1 MARLDFAH
9 MMLYAESSIGGI
21 MKYKYMIVE
30 LGNLIRTSVIDE
42 DDWNEIVESYD
53 RNDADSF
60 FTNSNGI
67 TTINQEDQI
76 VMRVPI
82 G

>member
-1 MARLDFAH
+1 
-9 MMLYAESSIGGI
+9 

-30 LGNLIRTSVIDE
+30 LDNLIRTSVIDE
-42 DDWNEIVESYD
+42 DDWDEIVDSYD

>member
-1 MARLDFAH
+1 MLSLDFTH

-21 MKYKYMIVE
+21 MEYKYMIVE
-30 LGNLIRTSVIDE
+30 LGHLIRTSVIDE

-67 TTINQEDQI
+67 TTIDQEEQI
-76 VMRVPI
+76 VMRVPVT
-82 G
+82 

>member
-1 MARLDFAH
+1 M
-9 MMLYAESSIGGI
+9 E
-21 MKYKYMIVE
+21 YKYMIVE
-30 LGNLIRTSVIDE
+30 LGHLIRTSVIDE

-67 TTINQEDQI
+67 TTIDQEEQI
-76 VMRVPI
+76 VMRVPVT
-82 G
+82 